1 MIEKEAYRTHETL
14 PIDTNSYNI
23 QGFDPTVMLPDTP
36 VYKTKEKH
44 KGDYPQGLEEFM
56 KDKE

>member
-1 MIEKEAYRTHETL
+1 M
-14 PIDTNSYNI
+14 
-23 QGFDPTVMLPDTP
+23 VMLPDTP

-44 KGDYPQGLEEFM
+44 KEDYPQGLENFM